1 MTERDARSPTTVF
14 FTVPSG
20 VAKERAEPDFYRLTC
35 ANNALKQDG
44 GSRIRPGGTPPSR
57 MHTVA
62 CRALDFS
69 GDPG

>member
-1 MTERDARSPTTVF
+1 MTERNARSPTTVL

-20 VAKERAEPDFYRLTC
+20 AAKARVKPHLYRLTC
-35 ANNALKQDG
+35 ANNEN

>member
-20 VAKERAEPDFYRLTC
+20 VANARVEPSMDRLTC
-35 ANNALKQDG
+35 ANYEDD
-44 GSRIRPGGTPPSR
+44 SRIRPGGTPPSR

-62 CRALDFS
+62 CRALEFS
-69 GDPG
+69 SDPG

>member
-1 MTERDARSPTTVF
+1 MTERDTQSPTTVF
-14 FTVPSG
+14 ITVPSG
-20 VAKERAEPDFYRLTC
+20 VAKARIKPNLDRLTC
-35 ANNALKQDG
+35 ANNAPKQED

>member
-1 MTERDARSPTTVF
+1 MTERDAQSPTTVF

-20 VAKERAEPDFYRLTC
+20 VAKARVKPDLDRLTC
-35 ANNALKQDG
+35 ANNEN

-69 GDPG
+69 SDPG